1 VIRRELSQGADAME
15 LDYWFSGMNYSIG
28 KDVSDK
34 TSVVVEAE
42 ALVFRD
48 APAAILNVS
57 KGGIGI
63 VTIDIYFYDKEL
75 ENFSR
80 LRRFQLR
87 ECGPAVFEAS
97 LSALYRKPVSTA
109 SVRRAITQLDRK
121 VLAFYYQWYASPHG
135 PSGWTFHWNNGYT
148 DHPLMGLYD
157 SADERVIRAYMSMAK
172 YAGIDVLV
180 ADYPYTEGYNDQTW
194 PAMLRLADEMGLKL
208 THYELRRK
216 DLSRIAESVS
226 HPAFLT
232 DSGRPVFF
240 FYAPQV
246 ATPEEW
252 IEYRR
257 DLEARLGPMIWI
269 GNVVDEEYLGV
280 FDGFHTYCYITVDP
294 GDDGRKYYSQAAD
307 MLRMG
312 PRKMGLDEAFGLAYS
327 GEQVDLDLKSFFLTV
342 VPGYDDRKVRQPGL
356 FRDREGGDMYSRL
369 WKTAIDLGADSVL
382 ITSWNEW
389 HEGTEIE
396 PSAEYGFQYLE
407 LTRRF
412 TEEYKDWVPAE
423 KESSFSAEVT
433 QLVQRPDLTGSG
445 RIVIRTGDCPVLYVN
460 VTAKGDDNVTSL
472 GLTGDFY
479 TYREA
484 RGAGVCSII
493 LPYIGPRSEESIELL
508 FEAQSSEPSLDICVS
523 GYDPLGR
530 RFHTCR
536 DQVFPAGT
544 PSCLGG
550 PGTGLLVV
558 LLCLR
563 RHL

>member
-1 VIRRELSQGADAME
+1 MG

-28 KDVSDK
+28 KDLSDE
-34 TSVVVEAE
+34 TLVVVEAE

-63 VTIDIYFYDKEL
+63 VTIDLYFYDREL
-75 ENFSR
+75 ANFSR
-80 LRRFQLR
+80 LAQFQLR
-87 ECGPAVFEAS
+87 ECGPAVFEAN
-97 LSALYRKPVSTA
+97 LSALYRQPVSA
-109 SVRRAITQLDRK
+109 ARVRKAISQLDRK
-121 VLAFYYQWYASPHG
+121 VLAFYYQWYASPDG

-157 SADERVIRAYMSMAK
+157 SADERVIRAHMSMAK

-240 FYAPQV
+240 FYAPRV

-280 FDGFHTYCYITVDP
+280 FDGFHTYCYITVHP
-294 GDDGRKYYSQAAD
+294 GDDGRQFYSQAID
-307 MLRMG
+307 MLRIG
-312 PRKMGLDEAFGLAYS
+312 PSKMGLDEAFSLAYS
-327 GEQVDLDLKSFFLTV
+327 GEKVDLDLKSLFLTV
-342 VPGYDDRKVRQPGL
+342 IPGYDDRKVRQPGL
-356 FRDREGGDMYSRL
+356 FRAREGGDMYERL
-369 WKTAIDLGADSVL
+369 WKTAIDLDADSVL

-407 LTRRF
+407 LTRQL
-412 TEEYKDWVPAE
+412 TEKYKGTAQAE
-423 KESSFSAEVT
+423 QESSFSAEVT
-433 QLVQRPDLTGSG
+433 QLVQRPDLAGSG
-445 RIVIRTGDCPVLYVN
+445 RIVITTGDCPMLYVN
-460 VTAKGDDNVTSL
+460 VTAKGDDNVTSV
-472 GLTGDFY
+472 GLTGDLY
-479 TYREA
+479 TYRET
-484 RGAGVCSII
+484 RGPGLCSIL
-493 LPYIGPRSEESIELL
+493 LPYIGPRSEESIELF
-508 FEAQSSEPSLDICVS
+508 FEARSSEPSLDICIS
-523 GYDPLGR
+523 SYDPLGR
-530 RFHTCR
+530 RLRTYR
-536 DQVFPAGT
+536 DQVFAAGT
-544 PSCLGG
+544 PTCLAGSG
-550 PGTGLLVV
+550 MGLLIV

-563 RHL
+563 RRL